1 MPDVP
6 TDRCPTGF
14 TLHPQPP
21 RMRPH
26 PSLSSHALLSTLT
39 ICALVVV
46 AATACNTS
54 DGATTT
60 KGGVTARNV
69 AITAAPGDSFSQKID
84 QARIEGNP
92 SAKVWM
98 VMASDFQ
105 CPYCKQFHDQSFAAL
120 KHDYVDNGKVRIA
133 FLNFP
138 LEMHPN
144 AFPAAQVAMCA
155 GAQGKFWP
163 MHDSLYTAQARW
175 APRPNPRPVF
185 DSLATSI
192 GIDTTA
198 MAKCIA
204 SHLPDA
210 MIQAD
215 IDRAEHA
222 GVQSTPT
229 IIIGDKLIAGA
240 RPTEQFRQALDA
252 ALAAASVAKK

>member
-1 MPDVP
+1 M
-6 TDRCPTGF
+6 
-14 TLHPQPP
+14 
-21 RMRPH
+21 
-26 PSLSSHALLSTLT
+26 HAALKSTLT
-39 ICALVVV
+39 IPAFIVVVV
-46 AATACNTS
+46 AHAACNTS

-60 KGGVTARNV
+60 KGGVTARAV
-69 AITAAPGDSFSQKID
+69 ANTAAPTDSFAQKID

-105 CPYCKQFHDQSFAAL
+105 CPYCKQWHDQSFAAL

-138 LEMHPN
+138 LQMHPN
-144 AFPAAQVAMCA
+144 AFPASQVAMCA

-163 MHDSLYTAQARW
+163 MHDSLFTAQARW

-198 MAKCIA
+198 MVKCIA
-204 SHLPDA
+204 SGQVDA

-215 IDRAEHA
+215 VDRAERA

-240 RPTEQFRQALDA
+240 RPTDQFRQALDD
-252 ALAAASVAKK
+252 ALAATAAKK

>member
-1 MPDVP
+1 
-6 TDRCPTGF
+6 
-14 TLHPQPP
+14 
-21 RMRPH
+21 MRPQ
-26 PSLSSHALLSTLT
+26 LSPFLHAVLSTL
-39 ICALVVV
+39 IILSIA
-46 AATACNTS
+46 ACNTS

-60 KGGVTARNV
+60 KGGLTARTV
-69 AITAAPGDSFSQKID
+69 AVTAAPTDSFAQKID

-105 CPYCKQFHDQSFAAL
+105 CPYCKQWHDQSFAAL
-120 KHDYVDNGKVRIA
+120 KHDYVDNGKVRMA

-138 LEMHPN
+138 LAVHPN
-144 AFPAAQVAMCA
+144 AFPAAQVAMCS

-175 APRPNPRPVF
+175 ASRADPRIVF

-204 SHLPDA
+204 SRQADA
-210 MIQAD
+210 MILAD
-215 IDRAEHA
+215 VDRAEHA

-229 IIIGDKLIAGA
+229 IIIGNQLIAGA
-240 RPTEQFRQALDA
+240 RPTDQFRQALDA
-252 ALAAASVAKK
+252 ALATATAAKK